1 MVISVK
7 ISGYFGENKGVI
19 LVVIFV
25 KIKGYFNE
33 NNQVQLQHSMLWW
46 QSRHVL
52 VQRQRQ
58 QKKPGLQQQ
67 LPVVGSVAKCFILD
81 FAILHTLVPLS
92 SCIVAVFQFGIDLFL
107 DGAWRY
113 EGNLDVQPIPY
124 LILAPLSG

>member
-1 MVISVK
+1 MK

-25 KIKGYFNE
+25 KIRGYFNE

-67 LPVVGSVAKCFILD
+67 LPVVGSVAEDSFGSCLPSLQLVLCNGFLIPMLFY
-81 FAILHTLVPLS
+81 FAKTEVTDSACLHTLTRGDDKRTLFPLS
-92 SCIVAVFQFGIDLFL
+92 L
-107 DGAWRY
+107 
-113 EGNLDVQPIPY
+113 IP
-124 LILAPLSG
+124 

>member
-1 MVISVK
+1 MNPLILVK

-25 KIKGYFNE
+25 KIRGYFNE

-67 LPVVGSVAKCFILD
+67 LPVVGSVAEDSFGSCLPSLQLVLCILLRATD
-81 FAILHTLVPLS
+81 TL
-92 SCIVAVFQFGIDLFL
+92 
-107 DGAWRY
+107 
-113 EGNLDVQPIPY
+113 
-124 LILAPLSG
+124 LIFTPLSG